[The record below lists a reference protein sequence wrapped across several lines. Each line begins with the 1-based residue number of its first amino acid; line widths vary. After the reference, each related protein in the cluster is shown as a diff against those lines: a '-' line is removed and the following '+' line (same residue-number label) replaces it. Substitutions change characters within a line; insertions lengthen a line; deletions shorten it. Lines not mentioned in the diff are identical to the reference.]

1 MEKNKRSTLRKKIV
15 GILCI
20 AAMTASLATGM
31 AMSVMAV
38 PEQTSAPE
46 IVTEAVSLPQYA
58 SSSVMDEANAIQI
71 TLGADLIENNQI
83 SLNLDQDGATYVI
96 SGSNYINDAYVDTTI
111 TVPGRTTV
119 HVIFDGVDIKNDD
132 GEIGCG
138 GNYGTVDLLN
148 IVGTMNVYTK
158 ADSTLAFRA
167 CSFAGVM
174 NFQSYGEQSGKLTLT
189 NVDGAAISFN
199 EDINGPLFNMFG
211 GNVAFDV
218 GSHNNLPF
226 YTKYNMSGGT
236 LYLKAFYLPTNFVL
250 TGGNLINDVTY
261 DWGGPARNAAG
272 QELHNYTVTLP
283 DITAPTAIT
292 QVGGSSWSGLYTDET
307 GKVTLWTP

>member
-1 MEKNKRSTLRKKIV
+1 MRMERNKRSTLRKKIV

-38 PEQTSAPE
+38 PEQAVAPE

-58 SSSVMDEANAIQI
+58 STSVMDEANAIQI
-71 TLGADLIENNQI
+71 PLGADLIENNRI

-138 GNYGTVDLLN
+138 GSYGTVDLLD
-148 IVGTMNVYTK
+148 IRGTMNVYTK
-158 ADSTLAFRA
+158 ADSTLAFRT
-167 CSFAGVM
+167 CSFTGAM
-174 NFQSYGEQSGKLTLT
+174 NFNSYGEQSGKLTLT
-189 NVDGAAISFN
+189 NVDGEAISFN

-250 TGGNLINDVTY
+250 TGGDF
-261 DWGGPARNAAG
+261 D
-272 QELHNYTVTLP
+272 Q
-283 DITAPTAIT
+283 
-292 QVGGSSWSGLYTDET
+292 
-307 GKVTLWTP
+307 

>member
-1 MEKNKRSTLRKKIV
+1 MRMEKNKRSTLRKKIV

-38 PEQTSAPE
+38 PEQAATPE

-58 SSSVMDEANAIQI
+58 STSVMDEANAIQI
-71 TLGADLIENNQI
+71 TLGADLIENNRI

-138 GNYGTVDLLN
+138 GSYGTVDLLD
-148 IVGTMNVYTK
+148 IRGTMNVYTK
-158 ADSTLAFRA
+158 PRRIPPWHSEPA
-167 CSFAGVM
+167 
-174 NFQSYGEQSGKLTLT
+174 
-189 NVDGAAISFN
+189 
-199 EDINGPLFNMFG
+199 PLP
-211 GNVAFDV
+211 V
-218 GSHNNLPF
+218 
-226 YTKYNMSGGT
+226 
-236 LYLKAFYLPTNFVL
+236 
-250 TGGNLINDVTY
+250 
-261 DWGGPARNAAG
+261 R
-272 QELHNYTVTLP
+272 
-283 DITAPTAIT
+283 
-292 QVGGSSWSGLYTDET
+292 
-307 GKVTLWTP
+307 